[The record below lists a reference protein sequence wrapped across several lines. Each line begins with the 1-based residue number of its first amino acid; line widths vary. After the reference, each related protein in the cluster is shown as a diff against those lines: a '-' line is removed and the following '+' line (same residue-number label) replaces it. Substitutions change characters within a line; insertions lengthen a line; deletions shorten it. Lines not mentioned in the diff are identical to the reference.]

1 MKIGKN
7 KGLRAMKSA
16 AAGRGGR
23 IALRSVDLEALC
35 EAFLQLKT
43 PEECRLF
50 LLDLCTPSE
59 ISALAERW
67 KIARLLDEG
76 VLSYREIHDRTG
88 GSLATI
94 TRVARFLRQEPYQGY
109 RVVLERE
116 KAGRQRGREV
126 QKG

>member
-1 MKIGKN
+1 LKTTKTTAGS
-7 KGLRAMKSA
+7 GARGPGRA
-16 AAGRGGR
+16 R
-23 IALRSVDLEALC
+23 DLETLC
-35 EAFLQLKT
+35 EAFLHLKT

-59 ISALAERW
+59 ILALSERW
-67 KIARLLDEG
+67 KIARLLNEG

-109 RVVLERE
+109 RVLLERE
-116 KAGRQRGREV
+116 NRKRGAKR
-126 QKG
+126 KT